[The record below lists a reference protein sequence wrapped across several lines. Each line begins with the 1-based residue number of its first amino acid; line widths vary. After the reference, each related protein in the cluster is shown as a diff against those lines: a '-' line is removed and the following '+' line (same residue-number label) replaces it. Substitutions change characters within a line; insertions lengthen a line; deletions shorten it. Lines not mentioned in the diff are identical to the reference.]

1 MVVVSITLAAVSP
14 TLAEAAEAPAVGTTR
29 GLPVAAAVKAGKTIR
44 NDIPTRPG
52 IYANK
57 SVMIENRMEWL

>member
-29 GLPVAAAVKAGKTIR
+29 GLPVAAAVKAGKPLETIFQQG
-44 NDIPTRPG
+44 PGSTRT
-52 IYANK
+52 
-57 SVMIENRMEWL
+57 SQ